1 MAAPVFVREST
12 FGIKYKYLT
21 AFSTKSQWQTGSRNG
36 IIRAGDI
43 NMGRDNKN
51 IIENE
56 QIYINVPAECACI
69 VALIVTGAI
78 FRPLPFLPACV
89 VLSAALV
96 LIGFNDYKKRLIP
109 VRWQYL
115 ILVAGFLDVVAAC
128 RILGM
133 QALRWQ
139 VMSRVIG
146 MLLLSVPLWLFSKA
160 VSAKLH
166 CTVLGKGDIRM
177 IAMAGAV
184 LGLYS
189 THAILLATVLQAV
202 ISYLPALLT
211 KKLDKK
217 TYIPA
222 GSFYAVAIW
231 IVYLSYPYFT

>member
-1 MAAPVFVREST
+1 ME
-12 FGIKYKYLT
+12 KH
-21 AFSTKSQWQTGSRNG
+21 
-36 IIRAGDI
+36 
-43 NMGRDNKN
+43 

-56 QIYINVPAECACI
+56 QIYINVPLECG
-69 VALIVTGAI
+69 LILVMTVTGAVL
-78 FRPLPFLPACV
+78 RPLPFLPACI
-89 VLSAALV
+89 VLASALV

-115 ILVAGFLDVVAAC
+115 ILLAGILDVAAAC

-139 VMSRVIG
+139 VTSRIIG
-146 MLLLSVPLWLFSKA
+146 MLIMSVPLWLFSRI
-160 VSAKLH
+160 VGMRMH
-166 CTVLGKGDIRM
+166 RTVMGRGDIRM

-189 THAILLATVLQAV
+189 TYAILLATVLQAV
-202 ISYLPALLT
+202 ISYLPALFT
-211 KKLDKK
+211 KRLDKK

-231 IVYLSYPYFT
+231 IVYLAYPFFSH